1 MKSENVTDDE
11 IEYFLNKLNIPKDEF
26 YLKRRT
32 ITENII
38 KKSLFYYDYMLGKS
52 FDKIVKTVG
61 DTLYKAGSFFMGE

>member
-1 MKSENVTDDE
+1 MTDDE

-61 DTLYKAGSFFMGE
+61 GTLYKAGSFFMGE

>member
-1 MKSENVTDDE
+1 MTEED

-32 ITENII
+32 TTENII

-52 FDKIVKTVG
+52 FDKIVKAIG

>member
-1 MKSENVTDDE
+1 MAEED

-61 DTLYKAGSFFMGE
+61 DSLYKAGSFFMGE

>member
-1 MKSENVTDDE
+1 MHL
-11 IEYFLNKLNIPKDEF
+11 EYFLNKLNIPKDEF

>member
-1 MKSENVTDDE
+1 MTEED

-32 ITENII
+32 ITENNI

>member
-1 MKSENVTDDE
+1 MTEED

-52 FDKIVKTVG
+52 FDKIVKAVG
-61 DTLYKAGSFFMGE
+61 DNLYKAGSFFMGEQK

>member
-1 MKSENVTDDE
+1 MTEED

-61 DTLYKAGSFFMGE
+61 NILYKAGSFFMGE

>member
-1 MKSENVTDDE
+1 MTEED

-61 DTLYKAGSFFMGE
+61 DTIYKAGSFFMGE

>member
-1 MKSENVTDDE
+1 MTEED

-26 YLKRRT
+26 CLKRRT

>member
-1 MKSENVTDDE
+1 MTEED

-52 FDKIVKTVG
+52 FDKIVKAVG

>member
-1 MKSENVTDDE
+1 MTEED

-61 DTLYKAGSFFMGE
+61 DSLYKAGSFFIGE

>member
-1 MKSENVTDDE
+1 MTEED

>member
-1 MKSENVTDDE
+1 MTDDE

-52 FDKIVKTVG
+52 FDKIVKNVG
-61 DTLYKAGSFFMGE
+61 DSLYKAGSFFMGE

>member
-1 MKSENVTDDE
+1 MKSESVTDDE

-61 DTLYKAGSFFMGE
+61 DSLYKAGSFFMGE

>member
-1 MKSENVTDDE
+1 MTEEDV
-11 IEYFLNKLNIPKDEF
+11 EYFLNKLNIPKDEF

-61 DTLYKAGSFFMGE
+61 DSLYKAGSFFMGE

>member
-1 MKSENVTDDE
+1 MTEEYV
-11 IEYFLNKLNIPKDEF
+11 EYFLNKLNIPKDEF

-61 DTLYKAGSFFMGE
+61 DSLYKAGSFFMGE

>member
-1 MKSENVTDDE
+1 MTEED

-52 FDKIVKTVG
+52 FDKFVKTVG
-61 DTLYKAGSFFMGE
+61 DSLYKAGSFFMGE

>member
-1 MKSENVTDDE
+1 MTDDE

-52 FDKIVKTVG
+52 FEKIVKTVG

>member
-1 MKSENVTDDE
+1 MKSESVTDDE

-32 ITENII
+32 ITESII

-61 DTLYKAGSFFMGE
+61 DSLYKAGSFFMGE

>member
-1 MKSENVTDDE
+1 MTEED

-52 FDKIVKTVG
+52 FEKIVKTVG

>member
-1 MKSENVTDDE
+1 MTEED

-38 KKSLFYYDYMLGKS
+38 KKSLFYYDYMLCKS
-52 FDKIVKTVG
+52 FERLCKSIYKF
-61 DTLYKAGSFFMGE
+61 LYDMGSFFMGEQK

>member
-1 MKSENVTDDE
+1 MTEED

-61 DTLYKAGSFFMGE
+61 DSLYKAGSFFMGE

>member
-1 MKSENVTDDE
+1 MTEED

-52 FDKIVKTVG
+52 FDKIVKTIG
-61 DTLYKAGSFFMGE
+61 DSLYKAGSFFMGE

>member
-1 MKSENVTDDE
+1 MAEED

-38 KKSLFYYDYMLGKS
+38 KKSLFYYDYMLGKA

-61 DTLYKAGSFFMGE
+61 DSLYKAGSFFMGE

>member
-1 MKSENVTDDE
+1 MTEED

-26 YLKRRT
+26 YLKRRN

>member
-1 MKSENVTDDE
+1 MTEEDV
-11 IEYFLNKLNIPKDEF
+11 EYFLNKLNIPKDEF

>member
-1 MKSENVTDDE
+1 MTEED

-52 FDKIVKTVG
+52 FDKIIKTVG
-61 DTLYKAGSFFMGE
+61 DSLYKAGSFFMGE

>member
-1 MKSENVTDDE
+1 MREED

-61 DTLYKAGSFFMGE
+61 DSLYKAGSFFMGE

>member
-1 MKSENVTDDE
+1 MVEED

-61 DTLYKAGSFFMGE
+61 DSLYKAGSFFMGE

>member
-1 MKSENVTDDE
+1 MTEED

-32 ITENII
+32 ITKNII

>member
-1 MKSENVTDDE
+1 MAEED

-32 ITENII
+32 ITKNII

-61 DTLYKAGSFFMGE
+61 DIMYKAGSFFMGE